1 MDKKFIKN
9 IIITIAVAVLAF
21 ALYFFFFRGSGTNN
35 DSGLSVEP
43 IIGKTSTVDKSLLT
57 LLLEMKSVK
66 LDEELFNS
74 AVFKSLNDYSIKIEP
89 QEVGR
94 INPFAP
100 LETKK

>member
-1 MDKKFIKN
+1 
-9 IIITIAVAVLAF
+9 
-21 ALYFFFFRGSGTNN
+21 
-35 DSGLSVEP
+35 
-43 IIGKTSTVDKSLLT
+43 
-57 LLLEMKSVK
+57 MKSVK